1 MSDRG
6 NAVIQ
11 EQARYKKMKL
21 ICILE
26 GACLETVKTKKVCSF
41 YFIRLVGIYIVEFR

>member
-11 EQARYKKMKL
+11 EPERYKKMKL

-26 GACLETVKTKKVCSF
+26 GACLETVKTKKVT
-41 YFIRLVGIYIVEFR
+41 YLLNVVM

>member
-6 NAVIQ
+6 NAVIV
-11 EQARYKKMKL
+11 ESPRYKKMKL

-26 GACLETVKTKKVCSF
+26 GACLETVKTKKVSF
-41 YFIRLVGIYIVEFR
+41 TVRYRDA